1 MKRFII
7 STFLIITSAVAFAQM
22 GSDLRI
28 GGELLTDQ
36 RFFLK
41 DGNDWAWNETRLDMR
56 LDKRTDKVKFY
67 GNVWLRNL
75 GGPTTSEIT
84 GLFSKDQINPWNL
97 DIREAYA
104 EVFGFLSDNLDLKI
118 GRQRIAWGTGDQF
131 NPTDNLNPY
140 DVEDI
145 LDFGRHQGSEAI
157 SLTWH
162 FNNNSS
168 LQGVYLPF
176 FRPAALPLGRFSDL
190 LYSVPELPGGMS
202 LAALDDHL
210 IMPRHN
216 LAEGASA
223 GMRYKGFA
231 ANFDFSLSYV
241 YGYDGLPLLNTVS
254 VIPGENISDIT
265 VSADLIF
272 PRQHVFGADLAG
284 SIGSVGVWAE
294 AAVFLPEKE
303 IRQITSMV
311 LGPDPAMNLVLQ
323 DSIVLEKKPYV
334 KFIVG
339 ADYTFAGGTYL
350 NVQYLHGFIH
360 ERGHGNLNDY
370 LIVSVEKDFFNEQLH
385 IRPLAGGVSI
395 SDWKEPSKNY
405 AIFYT
410 PEIMYRGID
419 NFEIGLGAYIFAGEG
434 DGIFAGLK
442 EMDMLQVKAKLSF

>member
-7 STFLIITSAVAFAQM
+7 LISCIIFTATAFAQV

-36 RFFLK
+36 RFFLE
-41 DGNDWAWNETRLDMR
+41 DGNDWAWNETRLDLR

-75 GGPTTSEIT
+75 GGPNTMQSAA
-84 GLFSKDQINPWNL
+84 LFSKDKINPWNFDL
-97 DIREAYA
+97 REAYA

-118 GRQRIAWGTGDQF
+118 GRQRIVWGTADQF

-162 FNNNSS
+162 FSNNSS

-176 FRPAALPLGRFSDL
+176 FRPAVLPLGSFSDL
-190 LYSVPELPGGMS
+190 FYPAPELPGG
-202 LAALDDHL
+202 LNLTGIEDHL

-223 GMRYKGFA
+223 GMRFKGFA

-241 YGYDGLPLLNTVS
+241 YAYDGFPLMNASTIIPQENLPDA
-254 VIPGENISDIT
+254 I
-265 VSADLIF
+265 VSASLIF

-294 AAVFLPEKE
+294 GALFLPGKE
-303 IRQITSMV
+303 IHQITDLSLLYPQSPVPV
-311 LGPDPAMNLVLQ
+311 LH
-323 DSIVLEKKPYV
+323 DSIVIEKKPWV

-360 ERGHGNLNDY
+360 ERGNGNLNDY
-370 LIVSVEKDFFNEQLH
+370 LILSVEKDFFNGQLH
-385 IRPLAGGVSI
+385 IRPLAGGVSV
-395 SDWKEPSKNY
+395 SDWDEPSKNY
-405 AIFYT
+405 AVFYT
-410 PEIMYRGID
+410 PEILYRGID
-419 NFEIGLGAYIFAGEG
+419 NFEIGLGAYVFAGKG

>member
-7 STFLIITSAVAFAQM
+7 STFLIVTSAVGFAQM
-22 GSDLRI
+22 SSDLRI

-41 DGNDWAWNETRLDMR
+41 DGNDWAWNETRLDLR

-75 GGPTTSEIT
+75 GGPTTTEIS

-162 FNNNSS
+162 FNNNAS
-168 LQGVYLPF
+168 LQGVYLPI

-190 LYSVPELPGGMS
+190 LYSVPELPGNFNLVG
-202 LAALDDHL
+202 LDDQL
-210 IMPRHN
+210 IMPRQN
-216 LAEGASA
+216 LAEGSSA
-223 GMRYKGFA
+223 GMRYKGFV

-241 YGYDGLPLLNTVS
+241 YGYDGLPLLSTAR
-254 VIPGENISDIT
+254 VIPQENVPDIT
-265 VSADLIF
+265 VSADLVF

-284 SIGSVGVWAE
+284 SIGSVGVWGE

-303 IRQITSMV
+303 IRQITY
-311 LGPDPAMNLVLQ
+311 LGGFNPAIPSPVLQ
-323 DSIVLEKKPYV
+323 DSLVISKTPYV

-339 ADYTFAGGTYL
+339 ADYTFTGGTYL

-360 ERGHGNLNDY
+360 ERGNGNLNDY
-370 LIVSVEKDFFNEQLH
+370 LIVSLEKDFFNGQLH
-385 IRPLAGGVSI
+385 IRPLAGGMSV
-395 SDWKEPSKNY
+395 SDWNEPSKNY

-419 NFEIGLGAYIFAGEG
+419 NFEIGLGAYVFGGKG

>member
-1 MKRFII
+1 M
-7 STFLIITSAVAFAQM
+7 SVGAFAQV
-22 GSDLRI
+22 GSNLRI

-41 DGNDWAWNETRLDMR
+41 NGNDWVWNETRLDLR
-56 LDKRTDKVKFY
+56 LDKRTDRVKFY

-75 GGPTTSEIT
+75 GGPTTTEIS

-176 FRPAALPLGRFSDL
+176 FRPAALPLGKFSEL
-190 LYSVPELPGGMS
+190 LSPVPEFPSGLNLVGF
-202 LAALDDHL
+202 DDHL
-210 IMPRHN
+210 IMPRLN

-223 GMRYKGFA
+223 GMRFKGFA

-241 YGYDGLPLLNTVS
+241 YGYDGFPLLSS
-254 VIPGENISDIT
+254 VALFPQENIPDI
-265 VSADLIF
+265 SASAELIF

-303 IRQITSMV
+303 IRQTIYW
-311 LGPDPAMNLVLQ
+311 GGFNPALPTDLLLDSLV
-323 DSIVLEKKPYV
+323 IEKKPWL

-339 ADYTFAGGTYL
+339 ADYTFANGTYL
-350 NVQYLHGFIH
+350 NAQYLHGFIH
-360 ERGHGNLNDY
+360 ERGNGNLNDY
-370 LIVSVEKDFFNEQLH
+370 LILSLEKDFFNGQLH
-385 IRPLAGGVSI
+385 IRPLAGGMAV
-395 SDWKEPSKNY
+395 SDWEKPSKNY

-410 PEIMYRGID
+410 PEVLYRGID
-419 NFEIGLGAYIFAGEG
+419 NFEIGLGAYIFAGKG